1 MTKDSLADCSLEIS
15 LWDYEKN
22 QGSYFLGGVRCNLGT
37 GHYQATL
44 QASLGKLI
52 SLMF

>member
-1 MTKDSLADCSLEIS
+1 MTRDSLADCSLEIS

-37 GHYQATL
+37 GNYQAMFSATL
-44 QASLGKLI
+44 VMI
-52 SLMF
+52 F